1 MSILQEKTF
10 KTIYT
15 SFIYCSVVLFI
26 VSFFMKDSV
35 KLDINIA
42 SYSILASAIIL
53 VSCIILS
60 KISVG
65 FPNVSTLKYI
75 TLTFINCGPY
85 LLMLSIIGYTLFLL
99 INYKSNISG
108 GHVSDGYYTFSNIST
123 ILILLQ
129 LYIVLNGI
137 NEGGYIDKMQSL
149 FVYLIGVIN
158 WICVITLYIIL
169 NNFHTDGFQTT
180 IL

>member
-53 VSCIILS
+53 VSCIIIS

-65 FPNVSTLKYI
+65 FPNVSTLKYMM
-75 TLTFINCGPY
+75 LMFNNCGPY

-99 INYKSNISG
+99 INYKSNISE

-137 NEGGYIDKMQSL
+137 NEGGYINKMQSS

-169 NNFHTDGFQTT
+169 NNFNTDGFQTT

>member
-1 MSILQEKTF
+1 MSTLQEKTF

-65 FPNVSTLKYI
+65 FPNVSTLKYM
-75 TLTFINCGPY
+75 TLMFINCGPY

-137 NEGGYIDKMQSL
+137 NEGGYINKTQSL

-169 NNFHTDGFQTT
+169 NNFHTDGFHTT